1 MKLFVTDLDGTLLS
15 EINHAS
21 TENLEALKQLKENG
35 YEIVIASGRPL
46 DSIQTMNFMDMKPYI
61 ISLNGAIVYDP
72 KGSVIVENAFTK
84 NQLERILAYCEKEQL
99 ITLLYSNCRMYRMLP
114 ENSFRQ
120 AYAMAKSKA
129 SSEEELLSHLE
140 ALIQNVY
147 ELPNLDEKVWERIR
161 TGEEK
166 ICKIEIN
173 GNEKAVFQKLEEAF
187 QMDFHVTGSWPTN
200 REITLQGV
208 NKGSALANLC
218 ERLRIPLSSTVAIGD
233 NNNDMEMLQTAGYA
247 IAMGNASD
255 EIKQLCDY
263 VTDEYTQHG
272 VAKAIAYLLHTS

>member
-21 TENLEALKQLKENG
+21 TENLGALKQLKENG

-72 KGSVIVENAFTK
+72 KGTVIVENAFTK
-84 NQLERILAYCEKEQL
+84 KQLERILEYCAKEQL
-99 ITLLYSNCRMYRMLP
+99 ITLLYSDCRMYRMLP

-129 SSEEELLSHLE
+129 SSEEELLAHLE

-147 ELPNLDEKVWERIR
+147 ELPLLDEKVWERIS
-161 TGEEK
+161 TGEEH

-173 GNEKAVFQKLEEAF
+173 GNDEMVFQKLEEAF
-187 QMDFHVTGSWPTN
+187 QMDFHVTGSWSTN

-233 NNNDMEMLQTAGYA
+233 NNNDIEMLQKAGYA

-263 VTDEYTQHG
+263 VTDDYPHHG
-272 VAKAIAYLLHTS
+272 VAKAIAYLLHTV